1 MKKKKQAIHTYSNI
15 LHSDGKIVFADTMF
29 QNQAAH
35 QAQIDK
41 ARAAGFDQLAEDL
54 ETEYYPSIDVLKQI
68 FEEEGFSTSFHQMND
83 FVWIVEAKK
92 RE

>member
-1 MKKKKQAIHTYSNI
+1 
-15 LHSDGKIVFADTMF
+15 MF

-35 QAQIDK
+35 QAATNK
-41 ARAAGFDQLAEDL
+41 AKAAGSDQLAEDL
-54 ETEYYPSIDVLKQI
+54 ETEYYPSIGVLKQI